1 MSDDQKHDNSKLSE
15 KSSSTQFSRRDVAR
29 GGLSLGSLMLV
40 TGLLDACKQRGFN
53 SKVKDSGSG
62 TSFLARWKGLESV
75 GLEPR
80 ALAFQRQLLALQT
93 LKAAP
98 QPLFAELR
106 AAGYKTLY
114 CGAVDPTL
122 PPLKTNGLAIIMD
135 YEGVTKALAD
145 VTNFTVEKNRKE
157 MEFATGRFV
166 LCDTGASTDA
176 SYSKRGQAS
185 ANVNIPTAELLKRH
199 DIEKGI
205 LHQAVPAD
213 DARLDDLLAKSIKPG
228 DVGILKNVVIR
239 HADALGAALKG
250 KKEIDVVQDMA
261 RWLPIRV
268 VADYFGVPSGD
279 RAVKGALTPEEQTA
293 LYGPGKG
300 SNVIAPT
307 EAEMYQWIAE
317 SFQNL
322 FLNLTDDAGT
332 RKRGRRAGQL
342 LSCYVGKVVAS
353 RKAAIKTSA
362 DVKNTMV
369 DRMVWLQKENAGK
382 GNEIDKMLSEVI
394 ASPAGAEYKRDA
406 AGNILFDPTGRK
418 MSALQDTCYTDW
430 QPPQYE
436 PYQTA
441 GWGMNCVVD
450 AGDRRLTAN
459 IIGAVAGAGVTV
471 EEVIANVFDVL
482 TDPANASVLAY
493 ARKAAASPDYFPKLH
508 TVFKEC
514 MRFRPQAEVVVRM
527 LTSELTLPSIGTETV
542 TLKAGTMVLLA
553 ITSAMRDA
561 TVQPDGTLI
570 ENPDSI
576 VTYEEIQ
583 AKPGLRKPEHYLD
596 MGWGRHECLGKYIA
610 PVEVVEAMRVLL
622 NLGDLERVDPAG
634 LLNSD
639 DKAKG
644 DGPYA
649 QSLRLRVK

>member
-176 SYSKRGQAS
+176 SYSKRGQVLA
-185 ANVNIPTAELLKRH
+185 NIPTAELLKRH

-205 LHQAVPAD
+205 LYQAVRPD
-213 DARLDDLLAKSIKPG
+213 DSRLDDLLAKSVKPG
-228 DVGILKNVVIR
+228 DVGIVKNVVIR

-394 ASPAGAEYKRDA
+394 ASPGGNKYKRDA
-406 AGNILFDPTGRK
+406 AGNIIFDASGNK
-418 MSALQDTCYTDW
+418 QYVQQETCYTDW
-430 QPPQYE
+430 QPAKYE
-436 PYQTA
+436 PYPTA
-441 GWGMNCVVD
+441 GWGMNCVVN
-450 AGDRRLTAN
+450 AADRRLTAN

-493 ARKAAASPDYFPKLH
+493 ARTAAASPDYFPKLH
-508 TVFKEC
+508 TVYKEC

-527 LTSELTLPSIGTETV
+527 LTSEITLPSVGTETV

-561 TVQPDGTLI
+561 TAI
-570 ENPDSI
+570 ENADSM
-576 VTYEEIQ
+576 VTYEDVV
-583 AKPGLRKPEHYLD
+583 AKPGLRKPSHYLD

>member
-1 MSDDQKHDNSKLSE
+1 MSDDQKHDNSKVSE

-279 RAVKGALTPEEQTA
+279 RAVQGALTPAEQTA
-293 LYGPGKG
+293 LYGRGQG

-307 EAEMYQWIAE
+307 EAEMYQWISE

-353 RKAAIKTSA
+353 RRAAIKTSA

-622 NLGDLERVDPAG
+622 NLGDLERVDPEG
-634 LLNSD
+634 LLHSD